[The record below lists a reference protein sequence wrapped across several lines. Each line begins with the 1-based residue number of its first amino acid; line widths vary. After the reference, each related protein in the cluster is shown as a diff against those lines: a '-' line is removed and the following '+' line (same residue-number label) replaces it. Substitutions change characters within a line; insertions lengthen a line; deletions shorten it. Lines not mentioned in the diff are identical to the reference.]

1 MILFLGTIGTQS
13 LGLLERWGYGGA
25 FFMSALDRIT
35 VALIP
40 TEVLLPLYGFLIGRG
55 SLSFLPA
62 FIMISLGALAG
73 EGVLYFI
80 FAKGGR
86 PFVEKY
92 GKYFFVYKHDLEHL
106 DRLFLK
112 HGQKLVFWG
121 RFLPVARA
129 IVAIP
134 AGISGINFKKFLV
147 YSFLGMMPYNFLF
160 IYLGQKAGESL
171 EYFRAYLNIIE
182 NIALVTLAL
191 FVIWYIYRHLQR
203 RHATHNGLKS

>member
-134 AGISGINFKKFLV
+134 AGIARLNFKKFAV
-147 YSFLGMMPYNFLF
+147 YSFLGMLPYNFFLIFLGEQTGENFDSFKPYLNVIEKVGLTVIVLF
-160 IYLGQKAGESL
+160 I
-171 EYFRAYLNIIE
+171 I
-182 NIALVTLAL
+182 
-191 FVIWYIYRHLQR
+191 
-203 RHATHNGLKS
+203 